1 MPDRLKALPDRLKAV
16 PDRLKAVPDR
26 RKATERTVPTL
37 AASVI
42 AFVAL
47 FAAACTNAPEAT
59 PNSGEATPTATSPG
73 SGGDANADALYYYP
87 PVEGATLRLT
97 NSGAVSST
105 SDVTVNTVTSG
116 PDGQTVAVTEV
127 ISGSGEPITVE
138 RTFHTS
144 QAGGLSIDAAAFG
157 ASAPGFTVTATG
169 DDIVIPPI
177 AELESGS
184 TPSGETFVELSGSGV
199 TMRNDVTYTVAGDG
213 VESVTVPVGT
223 VEAYVVKI
231 TLNITSSVAGQV
243 TGTARY
249 WFVPGFGL
257 VRQET
262 TITGMTGTSELVSSS
277 VPLP

>member
-1 MPDRLKALPDRLKAV
+1 MLDRLKVTD
-16 PDRLKAVPDR
+16 
-26 RKATERTVPTL
+26 RTVPKL
-37 AASVI
+37 AATAI
-42 AFVAL
+42 AAVVAI
-47 FAAACTNAPEAT
+47 FAAACTNPPEAT
-59 PNSGEATPTATSPG
+59 PSGNGGETTPTATSTG
-73 SGGDANADALYYYP
+73 AGGDTNADALYFYP

-97 NSGAVSST
+97 SSGAIAGT

-127 ISGSGEPITVE
+127 VSGSGEPVTVE

-157 ASAPGFTVTATG
+157 AGAPGFRVTAAG
-169 DDIVIPPI
+169 DDVVIPPI

-184 TPSGETFVELSGSGV
+184 TPTGQTFVELSGSGV

-213 VESVTVPVGT
+213 FESVTVPVGT

-231 TLNITSSVAGQV
+231 TLNIQSSVAGAQ

-262 TITGMTGTSELVSSS
+262 TIAGMGGTTELLSSS